1 MNDIERC
8 IGESIACAGLF
19 RLGRSVE
26 AGLDMLEVFEHAA
39 IHLEARPQPVPQ
51 QWSNVLV
58 LMLSCQ
64 QSQDWLGLADYM
76 EYELPALL
84 RG

>member
-1 MNDIERC
+1 MSDVERC
-8 IGESIACAGLF
+8 INDSTTCAGLF

-26 AGLDMLEVFEHAA
+26 AALNMLEVFESAA
-39 IHLEARPQPVPQ
+39 IQLEARPQPVPQ

-58 LMLSCQ
+58 LMLNCQ

-76 EYELPALL
+76 EYELPAML

>member
-1 MNDIERC
+1 MTDVERC
-8 IGESIACAGLF
+8 IGQCHECAGLF

-26 AGLDMLEVFEHAA
+26 AALDMLDVFEAA
-39 IHLEARPQPVPQ
+39 ASHLDGRSQPVAQ
-51 QWSNVLV
+51 EWMRLLT
-58 LMLSCQ
+58 LMLNCQ

-76 EYELPALL
+76 EYELAVLL

>member
-1 MNDIERC
+1 MSEIEHCVDQCR
-8 IGESIACAGLF
+8 ACAGLF

-26 AGLDMLEVFEHAA
+26 AALDMLDVFEAA
-39 IHLEARPQPVPQ
+39 ASHLDVGSQPVAQ
-51 QWSNVLV
+51 EWMRLLT
-58 LMLSCQ
+58 LMLDCQ

-76 EYELPALL
+76 EYELAALL